1 MILRLKLLKVLMV
14 YLKIKNLASMS
25 RDIILR
31 MSKDEFEAF
40 FAMAEENAI
49 SIGGSG
55 DGDDDPFGDINT
67 ERVKI
72 INKMLRYNRRKEQIV
87 Y

>member
-1 MILRLKLLKVLMV
+1 
-14 YLKIKNLASMS
+14 MS

-40 FAMAEENAI
+40 FAMAEENAT
-49 SIGGSG
+49 SIGASA
-55 DGDDDPFGDINT
+55 DGDYDPFGDVNK

-72 INKMLRYNRRKEQIV
+72 INKMLRYNRRKEQIEH
-87 Y
+87 